1 MIGKNVLFLEHV
13 IRLSSFE
20 KEFRSLKVSVI
31 RGYINDSNVIPY
43 KNLSKFEL
51 SLNASCI
58 SWKKKTIKFP
68 IILKQLYIL
77 SLAV

>member
-1 MIGKNVLFLEHV
+1 M
-13 IRLSSFE
+13 
-20 KEFRSLKVSVI
+20 SVI

-58 SWKKKTIKFP
+58 SWKKKPIKFP

>member
-31 RGYINDSNVIPY
+31 RGYINDSNVIPN
-43 KNLSKFEL
+43 KNLSKFQM

-58 SWKKKTIKFP
+58 SWKKKKPIKFP

-77 SLAV
+77 S

>member
-31 RGYINDSNVIPY
+31 RDYINDSNVIPY

-58 SWKKKTIKFP
+58 SWKKPIKFP

>member
-31 RGYINDSNVIPY
+31 RGYINDSNVIPN
-43 KNLSKFEL
+43 KNLSKFQM

-58 SWKKKTIKFP
+58 SWKKKPIKFP

>member
-1 MIGKNVLFLEHV
+1 M
-13 IRLSSFE
+13 
-20 KEFRSLKVSVI
+20 SVI